1 MAERK
6 NKKLHIA
13 IVAASLFLMLGIGL
27 SFIGVVSARYQFS
40 GVISTLYGEANNPS
54 TVAETCKIYDFG
66 CWKQG
71 GADLQ
76 STIVLQ
82 QADAIKGK
90 LTFSF
95 DGTTA
100 QKKDIAV
107 EVNSS
112 FNSVVE
118 VDEKDGR
125 LDLPFSLIISAQQR
139 SGVAYMNV
147 EWTPEGA
154 AKPTKSARYLIA
166 LNPDALCSGATSAP
180 KFESSEGSLTSNVF
194 HLSFVIP
201 SSASGT
207 YVAQGLNISSSFAKG
222 TRYYNKTYPQGVTLI
237 RNSVIY
243 CPRTTS
249 SAEEILIDRNGG
261 TANPYKITIGSS
273 YEHQSEISFS
283 VKSQKDPLILSVSK
297 EPIVNKN
304 KPLTVT
310 VSEPDGLKDSKWN
323 DGQTSGAQLS
333 WELQKLSNGV
343 YSKIVQSE
351 NLKIAVTQN
360 DDGGKFQISV
370 PTGLQPAGTY
380 QLVIKQSYN
389 GFSFNLSTVRF
400 FVDYR

>member
-13 IVAASLFLMLGIGL
+13 IIAISLFLVLGTGL
-27 SFIGVVSARYQFS
+27 SFIGVATARYQFS

-54 TVAETCKIYDFG
+54 TVAEIRKIYDFG
-66 CWKQG
+66 CWEQG
-71 GADLQ
+71 GEDLE
-76 STIVLQ
+76 STVVLQ
-82 QADAIKGK
+82 QAGALKGK
-90 LTFSF
+90 MSFSF

-100 QKKDIAV
+100 QKKDIALQ
-107 EVNSS
+107 VNSGLS
-112 FNSVVE
+112 SMVE

-125 LDLPFSLIISAQQR
+125 VDIPFTLLISAQQR
-139 SGVAYMNV
+139 SGVAHLNV

-154 AKPTKSARYLIA
+154 ANPTKSARYLIA

-180 KFESSEGSLTSNVF
+180 KFESSDGSLTSNLF
-194 HLSFVIP
+194 HLAFVIP

-207 YVAQGLNISSSFAKG
+207 YLAQGANINGSFAKG
-222 TRYYNKTYPQGVTLI
+222 TRYYNDTYPQGVTLI

-243 CPRTTS
+243 YPRTTS
-249 SAEEILIDRNGG
+249 SAEELLLDRNGG
-261 TANPYKITIGSS
+261 TANPYKITAGSS
-273 YEHQSEISFS
+273 EEHQSEISFS
-283 VKSQKDPLILSVSK
+283 AKSQKESLTVATSS
-297 EPIVNKN
+297 EPILNKN

-310 VSEPDGLKDSKWN
+310 VSMPDILKDSKWN
-323 DGQTSGAQLS
+323 DEQTSGVQIS
-333 WELQKLSNGV
+333 WELQRLSGGI
-343 YSKIVQSE
+343 YSKITQSE
-351 NLKIAVTQN
+351 NLKVAVTQN

-389 GFSFNLSTVRF
+389 GFNFNQSAVRF